1 MNTDARAVGLEL
13 SSYPSPLNK
22 IRMSPARPFD
32 QTYDLMIGVIS
43 MTEQERRRAFQK
55 VKSMSN
61 ERFWNWMNFIHS
73 RAYAKAAQHYEEAMG
88 IVLQPK
94 QAAAVKAKA
103 LEIRETWD
111 GMSTITMD
119 DTEAAD
125 LQSVGV

>member
-1 MNTDARAVGLEL
+1 
-13 SSYPSPLNK
+13 
-22 IRMSPARPFD
+22 
-32 QTYDLMIGVIS
+32 

-61 ERFWNWMNFIHS
+61 EKFWNWMNFIHS
-73 RAYAKAAQHYEEAMG
+73 RAYAKAAQHYEEAMA

-94 QAAAVKAKA
+94 QAAAVKEKA
-103 LEIRETWD
+103 TEIRETWD
-111 GMSTITMD
+111 GMATITMD

>member
-1 MNTDARAVGLEL
+1 
-13 SSYPSPLNK
+13 
-22 IRMSPARPFD
+22 
-32 QTYDLMIGVIS
+32 
-43 MTEQERRRAFQK
+43 MTEQERRKAFQK
-55 VKSMSN
+55 VKSFSN
-61 ERFWNWMNFIHS
+61 DRFWSWMNYIHS
-73 RAYAKAAQHYEEAMG
+73 RAYAKAAQHYEEAMS

-111 GMSTITMD
+111 GMATITMD

>member
-1 MNTDARAVGLEL
+1 
-13 SSYPSPLNK
+13 
-22 IRMSPARPFD
+22 
-32 QTYDLMIGVIS
+32 

-73 RAYAKAAQHYEEAMG
+73 RAYAKAAQHYEEAMA
-88 IVLQPK
+88 IELQPK

-111 GMSTITMD
+111 GMATITMG
-119 DTEAAD
+119 DTEAAN